1 MGKYINC
8 HNCQNHYDCERTY
21 LGGCTDGK
29 EWENETEK
37 AFVEGWEQRKAELK
51 EKKEKVIKIIKSWI
65 GGLDERIASGIAD
78 ELIKSGLIEV

>member
-29 EWENETEK
+29 EWKNETEK
-37 AFVEGWEQRKAELK
+37 AFVDGWEKRKAEVK

-78 ELIKSGLIEV
+78 EIVKSGLIEV

>member
-1 MGKYINC
+1 MREYQYNFA
-8 HNCQNHYDCERTY
+8 
-21 LGGCTDGK
+21 DG
-29 EWENETEK
+29 W
-37 AFVEGWEQRKAELK
+37 AQRKAELK